1 MSEERIYRYKKANPN
16 EPDFSDEYLKQPI
29 DRLEKLLTPIWNRHA
44 KQSWSEAARL
54 AFVKQIRLVINI
66 ANEKKSIKD
75 WLTEKSPV
83 TKWEIAIFCYL
94 AGIGHG
100 LFLAK
105 LIIKIAN

>member
-54 AFVKQIRLVINI
+54 AFVKQIRLVIELTK
-66 ANEKKSIKD
+66 EKK
-75 WLTEKSPV
+75 
-83 TKWEIAIFCYL
+83 
-94 AGIGHG
+94 
-100 LFLAK
+100 
-105 LIIKIAN
+105 